1 MYTGIAYRHCCDK
14 IEIIKKIRK
23 ISFFYSLFRVGEK
36 SGDFRIEFFG
46 RAKNRAILAIFWAI
60 LTKSI
65 WSHWSVVK
73 DFPLSKFLVG
83 YLRVVSRVSGKF
95 GL

>member
-1 MYTGIAYRHCCDK
+1 MIN
-14 IEIIKKIRK
+14 EL
-23 ISFFYSLFRVGEK
+23 FYSLFSVGEK

-65 WSHWSVVK
+65 WSHCSL
-73 DFPLSKFLVG
+73 DFI
-83 YLRVVSRVSGKF
+83 LRGDIKNYCYEEAKKLQLATSERTHEVTSIPHLTS
-95 GL
+95 